1 MFKIAIDGP
10 AGAGKSTIA
19 KIIAKELNIEY
30 IDTGAM
36 YRAITLKALR
46 LGVNM
51 EDENAYGFLS
61 STELDI
67 CNGRFIM
74 DGEDVSE
81 AIRTVEVTE
90 NVSTP
95 SKIGVV
101 RSYLVDY
108 QRKISD
114 SKSVIMD
121 GRDIGTVVLPNAEL
135 KIYLIASVECR
146 ARRRMLEREQSGV
159 FKSLEET
166 MLEIETRDHK
176 DSTRKISPLKCAEDA
191 IVVDSSDMT
200 IDEVV
205 SEIIKLVNERGLI
218 KMSEKNQKYFVG
230 QTVTGTVTGSNSNAV
245 YLEIEEGVKAV
256 IYAEDMLEMPTGKL
270 YILSSNC
277 SSALNLSRSKRKN
290 SVKSASSNILQV
302 KSKAKNIKVI
312 KPKQSTS
319 T

>member
-19 KIIAKELNIEY
+19 KLIAKKLNIEY

-36 YRAITLKALR
+36 YRAVTLKALR
-46 LGVNM
+46 LGVDM

-95 SKIGVV
+95 SKIGDVS
-101 RSYLVDY
+101 SYLVDY

-135 KIYLIASVECR
+135 KINLNASVECR
-146 ARRRMLEREQSGV
+146 ARSRMLEREQSGV

-166 MLEIETRDHK
+166 MLEIETRDH
-176 DSTRKISPLKCAEDA
+176 
-191 IVVDSSDMT
+191 
-200 IDEVV
+200 
-205 SEIIKLVNERGLI
+205 
-218 KMSEKNQKYFVG
+218 
-230 QTVTGTVTGSNSNAV
+230 
-245 YLEIEEGVKAV
+245 
-256 IYAEDMLEMPTGKL
+256 
-270 YILSSNC
+270 
-277 SSALNLSRSKRKN
+277 
-290 SVKSASSNILQV
+290 
-302 KSKAKNIKVI
+302 
-312 KPKQSTS
+312 
-319 T
+319 

>member
-46 LGVNM
+46 LGIDM
-51 EDENAYGFLS
+51 EDENAYSFLNQ
-61 STELDI
+61 TELDI

-81 AIRTVEVTE
+81 SIRTVEVTE

-101 RSYLVDY
+101 RTFLVDY
-108 QRKISD
+108 QRKISE

-146 ARRRMLEREQSGV
+146 ARRRMLERELKGIY
-159 FKSLEET
+159 KTLEET
-166 MLEIETRDHK
+166 MEEIEVRDHK

-205 SEIIKLVNERGLI
+205 GEIIKLVNERGLI
-218 KMSEKNQKYFVG
+218 K
-230 QTVTGTVTGSNSNAV
+230 
-245 YLEIEEGVKAV
+245 
-256 IYAEDMLEMPTGKL
+256 
-270 YILSSNC
+270 
-277 SSALNLSRSKRKN
+277 
-290 SVKSASSNILQV
+290 
-302 KSKAKNIKVI
+302 
-312 KPKQSTS
+312 
-319 T
+319 